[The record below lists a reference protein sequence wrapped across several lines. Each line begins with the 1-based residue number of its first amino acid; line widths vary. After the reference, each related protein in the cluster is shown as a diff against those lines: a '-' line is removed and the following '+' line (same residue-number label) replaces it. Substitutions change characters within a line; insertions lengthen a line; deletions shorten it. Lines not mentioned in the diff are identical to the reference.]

1 MPANANDIMKLIADA
16 FPRVKGSMG
25 TKQNWVFRAHETLSS
40 VLPDRILPPQKYKT
54 AVNKRVFVI
63 TDHPEAIDFLS
74 MPFLSDVAYMLASDI
89 PNRETRARNCID
101 EAVKSMG
108 LKRVCFLL
116 ERALVTVLHGMSTIT
131 PDETA
136 RQLVPP
142 IMVAFSA
149 AAIYAKLHLKTH
161 VLEGVPFSWGEGDMF
176 YIFNDKMEESLHPP
190 FSARASFE
198 LLSAL
203 CTIQRGSAL
212 SYLAMSRQ
220 IEATNSNHPGILISP
235 TPTFID
241 TWGTGWLVWQLLT
254 TSAQYNHGH
263 GNVCKSYNEVIG
275 KLQVLFPISFELSQ
289 SLTRDILKSMPR
301 VEKTSYE
308 IRQEVME
315 QRKYTLW
322 PGVTDVIWNEGG
334 LRKLSILP
342 TAPKGY
348 IYTTMHCRVDLSKGK
363 KEWADLGEVDLQ
375 FFVEIPPLTSDEE
388 WEMAKKNAE
397 EVDPTIDEKIDDL
410 AVPMEAIRMCCVPT
424 EQKVRQ
430 NRVPGGYVKAPP
442 KNRRHLDQDST
453 PISVTYVP
461 RVSYVRPTPEG
472 SDGDIRILREGREST
487 GRHHRTHQ
495 VAGFIRQLG
504 LEMKASDMA
513 RSNASLVGISLPPN
527 GFTYVK
533 PHMRGK
539 GEDADTTEMRKTVKV
554 RRVK

>member
-1 MPANANDIMKLIADA
+1 MPANATDIMKLIADA
-16 FPRVKGSMG
+16 FPRVKGSMS
-25 TKQNWVFRAHETLSS
+25 TKQNWVFRTHETLSS
-40 VLPDRILPPQKYKT
+40 LVPDKILPPQKYKT
-54 AVNKRVFVI
+54 ATSNGVFVI
-63 TDHPEAIDFLS
+63 TDRPRTIGFLS

-89 PNRETRARNCID
+89 PNRETRAKNCVD

-136 RQLVPP
+136 KRLFPP
-142 IMVAFSA
+142 IMIAFSA

-161 VLEGVPFSWGEGDMF
+161 YHGGVPFSWGEGDMA
-176 YIFNDKMEESLHPP
+176 YIINDETEESLRPP
-190 FSARASFE
+190 LSARASFE
-198 LLSAL
+198 LLSIL
-203 CTIQRGSAL
+203 CTIQRGSAF
-212 SYLAMSRQ
+212 SYMAMSRQ
-220 IEATNSNHPGILISP
+220 VAATNSNHPGILISP

-254 TSAQYNHGH
+254 TSAQYNCGH

-275 KLQVLFPISFELSQ
+275 KLQVLFPISFKLSQ

-308 IRQEVME
+308 IRQEVLA

-348 IYTTMHCRVDLSKGK
+348 IYTVMNCRVDLSDGK

-388 WEMAKKNAE
+388 WETAKKNAE
-397 EVDPTIDEKIDDL
+397 EVDPTIDERIDDL
-410 AVPMEAIRMCCVPT
+410 AVSMEAIRMCCVPT

-430 NRVPGGYVKAPP
+430 NRVPGGYVKSPP
-442 KNRRHLDQDST
+442 KKRADLPPDSA

-461 RVSYVRPTPEG
+461 RVTYVHPTAEG
-472 SDGDIRILREGREST
+472 DDGDIRILREGSEGT

-513 RSNASLVGISLPPN
+513 RSNASLVGISLPPK

-539 GEDADTTEMRKTVKV
+539 GEDVDATETRKTVKV
-554 RRVK
+554 RR